1 MDAVDWS
8 LTSVDITPY
17 HTVSRSISENNNL
30 PESGTLHAVY
40 NEVSDLSLL
49 TCEISQHCSER

>member
-1 MDAVDWS
+1 MT
-8 LTSVDITPY
+8 LVDITPD
-17 HTVSRSISENNNL
+17 HKASRSISENNNL

-49 TCEISQHCSER
+49 TCEISQHCSEL